1 MFNERIALADLKER
15 VPNLDYCLWNCLET
29 DTSSYNQSAHTFD
42 LLRCIPSSVH
52 RISVNPCET
61 MTSTWTANRHDSSSE
76 SLSSL
81 FPVTLHSDLTLSSFY
96 PFKPLLPNFLTI
108 VGGNKNFWI
117 FKFTILGPFHI
128 FFASGK

>member
-81 FPVTLHSDLTLSSFY
+81 FSSDIALRSDIKFLLSLQAIAS
-96 PFKPLLPNFLTI
+96 KFLDYC
-108 VGGNKNFWI
+108 WWQQ
-117 FKFTILGPFHI
+117 KFLDFQIYNLRAIPYFLCLR
-128 FFASGK
+128 

>member
-29 DTSSYNQSAHTFD
+29 DTSSYNQSSYTFD

-61 MTSTWTANRHDSSSE
+61 MTSTWTANRLDSSSE
-76 SLSSL
+76 SWSPLFSSDIALRSDIKFL
-81 FPVTLHSDLTLSSFY
+81 FSLQATAS
-96 PFKPLLPNFLTI
+96 KFLDYC
-108 VGGNKNFWI
+108 WWQH
-117 FKFTILGPFHI
+117 KFLDSQIYNLGVIPYFLCLR
-128 FFASGK
+128 